1 MVSRQSP
8 DKPAVGCTG
17 ALLSFG
23 YCCVEVCPK
32 GGDVGL
38 DLAGLDVGEDKAQ
51 GGIDRWYGRA
61 PEPALQCDE
70 PLRARFWPLS
80 ADCQARRPSVFQ
92 VVEGAYQGSH
102 WNDINDAFRPR
113 LFPVSTAHPFDPI
126 ILNQFKSG
134 VCSIPIQNGHGA
146 REVFVQFFA
155 E

>member
-51 GGIDRWYGRA
+51 GVSTGGMAEHLSQPSNVMSRSA
-61 PEPALQCDE
+61 PD
-70 PLRARFWPLS
+70 FGLS
-80 ADCQARRPSVFQ
+80 PQIARRGGQ
-92 VVEGAYQGSH
+92 AC
-102 WNDINDAFRPR
+102 FRW
-113 LFPVSTAHPFDPI
+113 LKAHTKVHI
-126 ILNQFKSG
+126 GTTSMMLSG
-134 VCSIPIQNGHGA
+134 HVCSQFPQRILLIQLS
-146 REVFVQFFA
+146 
-155 E
+155 

>member
-8 DKPAVGCTG
+8 DKRAVGCTG

-51 GGIDRWYGRA
+51 GVSTGGMAEHLSQPSNVMSRSA
-61 PEPALQCDE
+61 PD
-70 PLRARFWPLS
+70 FGLS
-80 ADCQARRPSVFQ
+80 ADCQARLPSVFQ
-92 VVEGAYQGSH
+92 AVEGAYQGSH

-126 ILNQFKSG
+126 ILNQFKLG